1 MKTKLIYQT
10 NTIKEYDSWVGLIIN
25 IINSKVDPN
34 NHYDYGTSIQKGLE
48 KIEHLENENFELK
61 RKYLR
66 EVNKNRDKQ
75 NIIKDIQSQMDLI
88 NQDFKEGNK
97 DELLKEKNQLL
108 ESINTITEEVFYF
121 SF

>member
-1 MKTKLIYQT
+1 
-10 NTIKEYDSWVGLIIN
+10 LIIN

>member
-1 MKTKLIYQT
+1 LKTKLIYQT